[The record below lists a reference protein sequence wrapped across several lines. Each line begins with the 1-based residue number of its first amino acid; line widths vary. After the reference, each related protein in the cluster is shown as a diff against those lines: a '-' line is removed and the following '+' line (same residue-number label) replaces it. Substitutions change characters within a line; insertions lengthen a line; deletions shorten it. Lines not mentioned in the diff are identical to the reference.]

1 MYILSLQDKRNQ
13 KAVCICPPDGR
24 QARRGSDIGVALLI
38 NLSSGVVAGTLA
50 SLLTHPFDVIKT
62 RVMAAEHS
70 LSAPPQQGG
79 TYAALRDLVAREGPG
94 AVWRG
99 LVRSGGGQGRARRA
113 QGGADAGGAGRGRSS
128 LSGSARSIHSLRE
141 QTEKQAAKLTQHQT
155 EQQQGAGL
163 QGRSFTEAAGVEQG
177 VGRRRGGQARGRT
190 AAGVGAASEHVPHP
204 P

>member
-70 LSAPPQQGG
+70 LSAPPQHGG

-113 QGGADAGGAGRGRSS
+113 QGGAGRGRERQI
-128 LSGSARSIHSLRE
+128 LPLRHRAQHPLAERADGEAGGEADSG
-141 QTEKQAAKLTQHQT
+141 
-155 EQQQGAGL
+155 
-163 QGRSFTEAAGVEQG
+163 
-177 VGRRRGGQARGRT
+177 
-190 AAGVGAASEHVPHP
+190 PD
-204 P
+204 